1 MGLKNNNLE
10 VQLGLLIAIILVS
23 SPTRSWDDIAPM
35 FYGEIYQPKVDPQE
49 KVDPTAG
56 RSGFSMT
63 QISIAL
69 QCEAPVR

>member
-23 SPTRSWDDIAPM
+23 SPTRSWDDIASM

-49 KVDPTAG
+49 KVDV
-56 RSGFSMT
+56 SGFPKRNP
-63 QISIAL
+63 
-69 QCEAPVR
+69 AP